1 MDSQAKTFFP
11 RIPYA
16 KAIHGPEEVNA
27 VLNVLNTSTQM
38 GAHVSVFESKVADLF
53 SKSYG
58 VMVNSGSS
66 ANLLAIEIADLPK
79 GSEVITPVLTF
90 PTTVS
95 PLVRNNLIPHFI
107 DVTPGTYLI
116 NHEHIERAIN
126 KNTSAIFIP
135 NLIGNMADWE
145 YLRALADRYNLILL
159 EDSCDTLG
167 AVLNKTK
174 DIKDGFYAD
183 IVTTS
188 FYGSHFINCAGNG
201 GLLAMNSEK
210 LAERARV
217 LRSWGRYSSKFQDIQ
232 EAENIKN
239 RFDGENNFYDHKFLF
254 SALGYNLEPS
264 ELGAAFGLE
273 QLKRLDYFL
282 NQRKN
287 NFLKH
292 QKFFKNYQDI
302 LYVPKTILNSDSDFA
317 WLSYPLTFKSSF
329 IKKSGF
335 SRNKLQQY
343 FESFGIQTRPIFTG
357 NILRQPGFE
366 NIQRAGG
373 NYFPVADEAME
384 GGILLGCHPGLTD
397 EMITEIHERFSKFIG
412 HPGKTEIVSPLAGE
426 TGPKVEPR
434 GREGALCT

>member
-1 MDSQAKTFFP
+1 MFP

-16 KAIHGPEEVNA
+16 KAIHGPEEVQA
-27 VLNVLNTSTQM
+27 VLKILNTSTQM
-38 GAHVSVFESKVADLF
+38 GASVAEFELKIADLF

-66 ANLLAIEIADLPK
+66 ANLLAVEIADLPK
-79 GSEVITPVLTF
+79 NSEVITPVLTF

-95 PLVRNNLIPHFI
+95 PLIKNNLIPHFI

-116 NHEHIERAIN
+116 NHEKIERAIN
-126 KNTSAIFIP
+126 KNTSALFIP
-135 NLIGNMADWE
+135 NLIGNLADWE

-159 EDSCDTLG
+159 EDSCDSLG
-167 AVLNKTK
+167 GLLDKNKN
-174 DIKDGFYAD
+174 IKDGFYAD

-239 RFDGENNFYDHKFLF
+239 RFEGENNSYDHKFLF

-273 QLKRLDYFL
+273 QLKRLEDFL
-282 NQRKN
+282 IKRKS
-287 NFLKH
+287 NFSKH
-292 QKFFKNYQDI
+292 QEFFKQYQDI
-302 LYVPKTILNSDSDFA
+302 LYLPQSLNSNSDFA
-317 WLSYPLTFKSSF
+317 WLAYPLTFKADF
-329 IKKSGF
+329 VKKNRGI
-335 SRNKLQQY
+335 RNQVQQNL
-343 FESFGIQTRPIFTG
+343 ESFGIQTRPIFTG
-357 NILRQPGFE
+357 NILKQPGF
-366 NIQRAGG
+366 NQIQSAGDS
-373 NYFPVADEAME
+373 YFPVADEVME
-384 GGILLGCHPGLTD
+384 GGILLGCHPALD
-397 EMITEIHERFSKFIG
+397 NFMVEEIHERFFNFI
-412 HPGKTEIVSPLAGE
+412 KNV
-426 TGPKVEPR
+426 
-434 GREGALCT
+434 